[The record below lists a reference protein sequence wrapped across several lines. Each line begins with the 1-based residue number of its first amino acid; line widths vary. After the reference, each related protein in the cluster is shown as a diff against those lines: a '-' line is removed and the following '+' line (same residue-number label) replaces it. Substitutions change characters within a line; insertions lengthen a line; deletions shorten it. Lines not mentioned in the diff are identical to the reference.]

1 MDKLRKQL
9 MLFSDDL
16 KHEAAK
22 LFQQHKSQALQ
33 HNLCHGAWLF
43 YSYLSFLLVLRSL

>member
-9 MLFSDDL
+9 MLVSDDL
-16 KHEAAK
+16 KYEAAK

-33 HNLCHGAWLF
+33 HNLCHGTWLF
-43 YSYLSFLLVLRSL
+43 YS